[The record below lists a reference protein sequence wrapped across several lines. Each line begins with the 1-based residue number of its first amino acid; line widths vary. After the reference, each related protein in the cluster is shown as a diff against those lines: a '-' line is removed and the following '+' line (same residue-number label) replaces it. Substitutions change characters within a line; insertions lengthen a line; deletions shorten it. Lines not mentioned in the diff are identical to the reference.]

1 MAKKE
6 KDLRGA
12 AEHSIRETQKDI
24 EKRIDEIRA
33 DLKDRGPEAVAR
45 IENALTDLREQLQ
58 NRFEYIHESFED
70 KLEMG
75 RKEVREHPLLA
86 IGVAL
91 TLGVMIGMLLERKGK
106 D

>member
-12 AEHSIRETQKDI
+12 AEHSLRETQKDI
-24 EKRIDEIRA
+24 ERRIDEIRA
-33 DLKDRGPEAVAR
+33 DLKDKGPEAVAR

-58 NRFEYIHESFED
+58 NRFEYFHESFED

-91 TLGVMIGMLLERKGK
+91 TLGVMIGMLLDRKSK

>member
-1 MAKKE
+1 LAKKE

-12 AEHSIRETQKDI
+12 AEHSLRETQKDI
-24 EKRIDEIRA
+24 ERRIDEIRA
-33 DLKDRGPEAVAR
+33 DLKDKGPEAVAR

-58 NRFEYIHESFED
+58 NRFEYFHESFED

-91 TLGVMIGMLLERKGK
+91 TLGVMIGMLLDRKSK